1 MKLRDKDRLLLQGI
15 FASLTVP
22 AEVWL
27 FGSRVQG
34 TAHEGSDVDLVIC
47 TTTGK
52 PLPKSEFSRLFTLLQ
67 ESNLPLPFNL
77 FDYALLPAAFK
88 TQINRTHEVLY
99 SNVEAAAR
107 K

>member
-1 MKLRDKDRLLLQGI
+1 MSLRNKDRRLLQGI

-47 TTTGK
+47 TMTGK

-67 ESNLPLPFNL
+67 ESNLPPPFDL
-77 FDYALLPAAFK
+77 FDYACLPDSFK
-88 TQINRTHEVLY
+88 AQIDQTHEVLFRT
-99 SNVEAAAR
+99 SATVAN
-107 K
+107 